1 MNIFWGILMIAI
13 GAFLSICGFLKSEFI
28 IYKISASRSKILWDD
43 KVHIF
48 YAFAGILVVIMGI
61 LYSFGVFKR

>member
-1 MNIFWGILMIAI
+1 MIAI

-28 IYKISASRSKILWDD
+28 IYKILASRSKILWGD

-48 YAFAGILVVIMGI
+48 YAFVGILVAIMGI
-61 LYSFGVFKR
+61 LYAFGVFKE